1 MRTGSSV
8 ERWNGLALIGALLV
22 VAGVGWFVARELR
35 FDPFAAVADAGWQ
48 FFVIIPGVILMVS
61 SLIPKPPRGVGFAI
75 AGSIVTTVGLVL
87 LYQEST
93 AHWESWSYAWV
104 LVGPG
109 AAGLGMLLYG
119 LIFGQRDLVSM
130 GARLAGIAVAIFVV
144 GYWFFE
150 TVFATGRAPVDL
162 GAWWPVVIIVA
173 GLAVLMVGLGSGGRG
188 NEASDRSTLANGEGG
203 IRP

>member
-1 MRTGSSV
+1 MRARASNRRG
-8 ERWNGLALIGALLV
+8 NGLVVVGALLA
-22 VAGVGWFVARELR
+22 VAGVGWFVARSLG
-35 FDPFAAVADAGWQ
+35 FDPFASIADAGWP
-48 FFVIIPGVILMVS
+48 FFVIIPGVILLLS

-87 LYQEST
+87 FYQEET
-93 AHWESWSYAWV
+93 ADWESWAYTWA

-109 AAGLGMLLYG
+109 AAGLGMLVYG
-119 LIFGQRDLVSM
+119 LIFDQRDLVSV
-130 GARLAGIAVAIFVV
+130 GLRLAAVGAAIFGV

-162 GAWWPVVIIVA
+162 GAWWPVVAIVA
-173 GLAVLMVGLGSGGRG
+173 GFAIVTIGLARGGG
-188 NEASDRSTLANGEGG
+188 NEATDRSTPASHGG

>member
-1 MRTGSSV
+1 MRTGTSI
-8 ERWNGLALIGALLV
+8 ERWNGLALVGALLV

-35 FDPFAAVADAGWQ
+35 FDPFAAIADAGWP
-48 FFVIIPGVILMVS
+48 FFVIIPGVILLVS
-61 SLIPKPPRGVGFAI
+61 SLIPTPPRGVGLAI
-75 AGSIVTTVGLVL
+75 AGSIVTTVGLAL

-93 AHWESWSYAWV
+93 AHWESWAYGWV

-119 LIFGQRDLVSM
+119 LIFGQRDLVSV
-130 GARLAGIAVAIFVV
+130 GARLAGIAVVIFVV

-162 GAWWPVVIIVA
+162 GAWWPVAIIVA
-173 GLAVLMVGLGSGGRG
+173 GLTVLTVGLARGRRKEG
-188 NEASDRSTLANGEGG
+188 NDRFTPANGQGG
-203 IRP
+203 IRS

>member
-1 MRTGSSV
+1 MRTGFSI
-8 ERWNGLALIGALLV
+8 ERWNGLALVGALLV
-22 VAGVGWFVARELR
+22 VGGVGWFVARELR
-35 FDPFAAVADAGWQ
+35 FDPFAAIADAGWP
-48 FFVIIPGVILMVS
+48 FFVIIPGVILMAS
-61 SLIPKPPRGVGFAI
+61 SLIPKPPNGVGFAV

-93 AHWESWSYAWV
+93 AHWESWAYGWV

-119 LIFGQRDLVSM
+119 LIFGQRDLVSV

-162 GAWWPVVIIVA
+162 GAWWPVAIIVA
-173 GLAVLMVGLGSGGRG
+173 GLAVLTVGLASGGRR
-188 NEASDRSTLANGEGG
+188 NERNDRSTPANHQGG
-203 IRP
+203 IRS

>member
-1 MRTGSSV
+1 MRNGTSI
-8 ERWNGLALIGALLV
+8 ERWNGLALVGALLV
-22 VAGVGWFVARELR
+22 FVGVGWFVARELR
-35 FDPFAAVADAGWQ
+35 FDPFAAIADAGWP

-61 SLIPKPPRGVGFAI
+61 SLIPNPPRGVGLAI
-75 AGSIVTTVGLVL
+75 AGTIVTTVGLVL
-87 LYQEST
+87 LYQEAT
-93 AHWESWSYAWV
+93 AHRESWAYAWV

-119 LIFGQRDLVSM
+119 LIIGQRDIVSV

-162 GAWWPVVIIVA
+162 GAWWPLAIIVV
-173 GLAVLMVGLGSGGRG
+173 GLAVLTIGVANRGGGSR
-188 NEASDRSTLANGEGG
+188 ASDRPTPANGQGG
-203 IRP
+203 AR